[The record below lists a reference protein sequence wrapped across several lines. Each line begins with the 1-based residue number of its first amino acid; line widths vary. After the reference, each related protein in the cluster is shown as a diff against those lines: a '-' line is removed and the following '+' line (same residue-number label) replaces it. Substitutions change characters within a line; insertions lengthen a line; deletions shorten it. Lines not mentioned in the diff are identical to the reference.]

1 MASELHVD
9 AIKHSGGTSAIT
21 INSSGGVNIAGHV
34 IQFVFNEDHSLTSV
48 TQNQSTGFVD
58 VTGFDLAITPK
69 FSTSKIFINLKFHA
83 SNVTSGLGMDA
94 KIFRGST
101 ALKHIT
107 NFTHRSSAEGNA
119 DAGQNIETH
128 VISHVDT
135 PSSTSSLTYKI
146 QIAHRTT
153 NGGTFT
159 INSNTGSTSG
169 ASVGGTM
176 LTLMEI
182 AQ

>member
-1 MASELHVD
+1 MSTLSVD
-9 AIKHSGGTSAIT
+9 T
-21 INSSGGVNIAGHV
+21 IQGQTTAANVKMPAGHI
-34 IQFVFNEDHSLTSV
+34 IQFVFNEDYTSTAI
-48 TQNQSTGFVD
+48 TQSQSTGFVD
-58 VTGFDLAITPK
+58 VSGFNLDITPK
-69 FSTSKIFINLKFHA
+69 FSTSKIFINLKFAA
-83 SNVTSGLGMDA
+83 SNITAGLGMDA
-94 KIFRGST
+94 KILRGST

-107 NFTHRSSAEGNA
+107 NFTHRGDGNLST
-119 DAGQNIETH
+119 GQNIETH

-153 NGGTFT
+153 NSGTFT
-159 INSNTGSTSG
+159 INSSTGSTSG
-169 ASVGGTM
+169 AFVGGTM

>member
-1 MASELHVD
+1 MSNLLVQN
-9 AIKHSGGTSAIT
+9 IKHTNGTTAATISTGG
-21 INSSGGVNIAGHV
+21 NVNMAGHI
-34 IQFVFNEDHSLTSV
+34 IQFVFNEDYTSTAV
-48 TQNQSTGFVD
+48 TQNQNTGFVD
-58 VTGFDLAITPK
+58 VTGFDLDITPK
-69 FSTSKIFINLKFHA
+69 FSSSKIFINLKFHA
-83 SNVTSGLGMDA
+83 SNITSGLGMDA
-94 KIFRGST
+94 KILRGST

-107 NFTHRSSAEGNA
+107 NFTHRSSADGNS

-153 NGGTFT
+153 NSGTFT
-159 INSNTGSTSG
+159 INSSTASTSG
-169 ASVGGTM
+169 AFVGGTM

-182 AQ
+182 GQ